1 MKADDGIAPEDS
13 DRVGGQRDGE
23 YTHEWIAHMT
33 AERLRAYW
41 AHLAQKTAT
50 TID

>member
-1 MKADDGIAPEDS
+1 MKADDEIVPKDH
-13 DRVGGQRDGE
+13 DRVGRQRDGE
-23 YTHEWIAHMT
+23 DTHEWIAHMT